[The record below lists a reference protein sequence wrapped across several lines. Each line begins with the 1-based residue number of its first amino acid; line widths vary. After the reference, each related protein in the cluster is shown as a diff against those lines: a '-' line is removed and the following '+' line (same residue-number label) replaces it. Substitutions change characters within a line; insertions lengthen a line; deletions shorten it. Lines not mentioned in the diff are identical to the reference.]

1 MSSKLPEYVVNCLV
15 ASGFDTKTALTT
27 LDLSDKPGN
36 SPKIISKFIS
46 KKYPN
51 EAQYKCDASSNEVE
65 FLPGHINLIKELVEE
80 ITKVP
85 LKRRCTS
92 SNPPSKKR
100 AISAQSSATSEES
113 SATND

>member
-1 MSSKLPEYVVNCLV
+1 MPEYVVNCLV
-15 ASGFDTKTALTT
+15 ASGFVTKTALTT

-36 SPKIISKFIS
+36 SLEIISKYIS

-51 EAQYKCDASSNEVE
+51 EAQYKCNASSNEVE
-65 FLPGHINLIKELVEE
+65 FLPGHINLVKE

-85 LKRRCTS
+85 LKRHCTS

-100 AISAQSSATSEES
+100 AISAQSSATSEEEI
-113 SATND
+113 